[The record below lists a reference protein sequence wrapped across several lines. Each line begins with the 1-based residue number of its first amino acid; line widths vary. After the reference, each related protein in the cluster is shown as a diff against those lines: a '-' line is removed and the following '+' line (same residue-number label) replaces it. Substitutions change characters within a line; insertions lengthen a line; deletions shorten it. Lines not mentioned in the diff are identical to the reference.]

1 MSDLRMQTCAFLIPT
16 LLLAGLG
23 GCADVGEAATGGRGA
38 AEDETALL
46 GSNCAP
52 GADAAGQPANAAA
65 SSVMVHLVP
74 RAGVSGQQR
83 VNFAVPLPRGMLT
96 SIANVRVRRGG
107 ADVAAGRRALAM
119 YPGGSIRSVQIQ
131 FDIQISGPVDVE
143 VRIGEAAVAGSVPLV
158 PVANTLVSSGGAQIP
173 RVWASLPAQW
183 LSASGVFGPQVTE
196 ASVAGTPL
204 AAWSDLCDYGA
215 YDNDA
220 FLGEMGDGAVWLY
233 DRGTVMYRGYARG
246 GAGDPLY
253 TAYRET
259 SIYRSGITGSGS
271 STDIGVPGKA
281 GDLKYFYVQNMA
293 LHYLLSGD
301 DRFRES
307 AEQIAG
313 KVGDLWDPWYINDG
327 HHWTERNAGFM
338 LLAYVWAA
346 IVSDNRAAEFAAL
359 ADDTV
364 DAVLDRQ
371 AENPPGGGYS
381 NQNAR
386 CFSHSADA
394 HGEDYGYWGCSPWM
408 SAILADGLDAYAS
421 ERSGARQTAARQ
433 SIVKLGRI
441 IAAQGRDGEG
451 RPYYW
456 MGVGNN
462 NDEVDDYEEH
472 WSEAAYV
479 VAMAWYHG
487 GKKEPSLKQAADQ
500 LVVGFRDR
508 GEAPHLRSFN
518 WQCRSAV
525 ATPFYLK

>member
-1 MSDLRMQTCAFLIPT
+1 MIELRGHTCALLIPT
-16 LLLAGLG
+16 LLLAGIG
-23 GCADVGEAATGGRGA
+23 GCVDAGAVAPGGHAAV
-38 AEDETALL
+38 EDEGALS
-46 GSNCAP
+46 GGDGAP
-52 GADAAGQPANAAA
+52 GASAMGQPQNLAAA
-65 SSVMVHLVP
+65 TVMVHLVP

-96 SIANVRVRRGG
+96 SAANVRVRRNG
-107 ADVAAGRRALAM
+107 ADVAADKRVLAS

-131 FDIQISGPVDVE
+131 FDAQISGESDVE
-143 VRIGEAAVAGSVPLV
+143 VRIGEAAVAGSVALV
-158 PVANTLVSSGGAQIP
+158 PVANTLVASNGAQVP
-173 RVWASLPAQW
+173 RVWASLPAAW
-183 LSASGVFGPQVTE
+183 LSSTGVFGPQVTE

-204 AAWSDLCDYGA
+204 SAWSDLCDYA
-215 YDNDA
+215 AFDNDA
-220 FLGEMGDGAVWLY
+220 FMAEKGDGAVWLY

-246 GAGDPLY
+246 AAGDPLY

-271 STDIGVPGKA
+271 STENPVPGKA
-281 GDLKYFYVQNMA
+281 GNLMYFYVQNMA

-307 AEQIAG
+307 AEQVAG
-313 KVGDLWDPWYINDG
+313 KIGNLWSPWYDG
-327 HHWTERNAGFM
+327 DGHWTERNGGFL
-338 LLAYVWAA
+338 LLAYHWASV
-346 IVSDNRAAEFAAL
+346 VSDNRAAEFAAL

-364 DAVLDRQ
+364 DAMLDAQ
-371 AENPPGGGYS
+371 AGNPPGGYS
-381 NQNAR
+381 NANAR
-386 CFSHSADA
+386 CFAHHADN

-408 SAILADGLDAYAS
+408 SAILADGLDAYAW

-433 SIVKLGRI
+433 AIVKLGRI
-441 IAAQGRDGEG
+441 IAAQGRDGDG

-462 NDEVDDYEEH
+462 YDEADDWEEH
-472 WSEAAYV
+472 WGESAYI

-487 GKKEPSLKQAADQ
+487 GKQENALKTAANQ
-500 LVVGFRDR
+500 LVAGFRDH
-508 GEAPHLRSFN
+508 GEAPHIRSFN